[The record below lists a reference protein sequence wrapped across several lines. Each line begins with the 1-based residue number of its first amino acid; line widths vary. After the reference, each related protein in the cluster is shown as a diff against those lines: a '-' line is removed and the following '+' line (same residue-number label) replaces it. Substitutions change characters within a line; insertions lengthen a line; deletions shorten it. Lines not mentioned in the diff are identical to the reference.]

1 MATTS
6 PPRIEFL
13 DVLLKNKTVVVPI
26 LVIGVLATIVLPMP
40 VFIMDIL
47 ISINLSLT
55 VMMLLITMYIN
66 SPSDFN
72 IFPSMILVMTLYR
85 LALNIASTRLILSNA
100 GDMGTD
106 AAGTI
111 ISSFGSIVISGNYVI
126 GAVIFLLIVIVQFV
140 VIAKGSVRIGEVAAR
155 FTLDALPGK
164 QMAIDADLN
173 AGFIDEEEARK
184 RREKISREA
193 AFFGAMD
200 GSVRFTSK
208 DALASMLITIINIV
222 GGLIIGT
229 TSYGMDIG
237 EAATIFTTLTIGDG
251 LVSALPSLIIAVS
264 AGMMVTRS
272 GSQENLGEEV
282 TKQLFFDYRP
292 LGIATLMMFLFA
304 VFLAP
309 ARFIF
314 LSLTA
319 ILGFLTFKKYDI
331 DKNTA
336 LAVYEEEEERS
347 KEPPAPERVES
358 LLPLDPLGLEVGYN
372 LIPLVDVGQGGNIL
386 ERIKG
391 IRRQL
396 ALEMGIIVPP
406 IRIRDNLQLEPNEY
420 SILLRGIQLTK
431 GSLMMNH
438 LLAMSPGDVD
448 SEIEGLVTRD
458 PAFGLPAIWI
468 AEDDKERAQISG
480 YTVVDTATVI
490 STHLTEALKANAYRL
505 LGRQETQSLVDLAGE
520 TSPKLVEDLIPKTMP
535 LGGVQ
540 KILQNLLRERISI
553 RDMNSILETL
563 GDYAGLVKDY
573 NQLTEYVR
581 MSLGRAIVQPYLTK
595 NNELSVLTLNPK
607 LETEII
613 NSIQLSEAG
622 SFMAMEPHAIQ
633 SLLEKL
639 KAAIETAV
647 FPVQPILLT
656 SSETRMHIAQLTEKF
671 LSGLVVIS
679 HAEIPATVSV
689 INLGVVG

>member
-6 PPRIEFL
+6 PPRLEFL
-13 DVLLKNKTVVVPI
+13 DIILKNKTVIVPI
-26 LVIGVLATIVLPMP
+26 LVIGVVATIVLPMP
-40 VFIMDIL
+40 VFIIDIL

-55 VMMLLITMYIN
+55 VMMLLITMYID
-66 SPSDFN
+66 SPADFN

-100 GDMGTD
+100 GDMGTN

-111 ISSFGSIVISGNYVI
+111 IGSFGSIVIAGNYVI
-126 GAVIFLLIVIVQFV
+126 GAVIFLLIVIVQFL

-173 AGFIDEEEARK
+173 AGFIDEKEARE
-184 RREKISREA
+184 RREKISKEA

-208 DALASMLITIINIV
+208 DAVASMLITIINIV

-229 TSYGMDIG
+229 TAYGMEID
-237 EAATIFTTLTIGDG
+237 EAAAIFTTLTIGDG

-272 GSQENLGEEV
+272 GAKENLGEEV
-282 TKQLFFDYRP
+282 SKQLFVDYRP
-292 LGIATLMMFLFA
+292 LGIATLMMLLFA
-304 VFLAP
+304 VFLEP
-309 ARFIF
+309 ARLIF
-314 LSLTA
+314 LALTA
-319 ILGFLTFKKYDI
+319 LLGFIAFKRYTDEQKA
-331 DKNTA
+331 A
-336 LAVYEEEEERS
+336 LAVIEEEEEKA

-396 ALEMGIIVPP
+396 ALEMGIIIPP

-420 SILLRGIQLTK
+420 SILLRGIELTK

-438 LLAMSPGDVD
+438 LLAMSPGEVD

-468 AEDDKERAQISG
+468 SEEDKERAQISG

-490 STHLTEALKANAYRL
+490 STHLTESLKANAYKL
-505 LGRQETQSLVDLAGE
+505 LGRQETQALVDLASE
-520 TSPKLVEDLIPKTMP
+520 TSPKLVEDLIPAIIH

-540 KILQNLLRERISI
+540 KVLQNLLKERISI

-563 GDYAGLVKDY
+563 SDYAHLVKDY

-581 MSLGRAIVQPYLTK
+581 MSLGRAIVQPYLSKTK
-595 NNELSVLTLNPK
+595 ELSVLTLNPQ
-607 LETEII
+607 LEAEIA
-613 NSIQLSEAG
+613 NSVQQSEAG
-622 SFMAMEPHAIQ
+622 SFLAMEPHAIQ
-633 SLLEKL
+633 NLLEKL
-639 KAAIETAV
+639 KTAIESAV

-671 LSGLVVIS
+671 LAGLVVIS